1 VPKSKAVDAALRYAA
16 AVWSWA
22 GRIDDAWR
30 RFRLLLILVGLAI
43 ASAGWILS
51 RGPIVVAYLGVG
63 LLLAG
68 LAMGLVGGLL
78 WIRSMLL
85 SPAQRRKGQTSGS
98 LGMNTRRNAQG
109 RIRTNRQVRQP
120 RPEDA

>member
-1 VPKSKAVDAALRYAA
+1 MLKTKAVNVSLRHAA

-43 ASAGWILS
+43 ASVGWILP
-51 RGPIVVAYLGVG
+51 RGPVVISYLGVG
-63 LLLAG
+63 LLLG
-68 LAMGLVGGLL
+68 LAMGVVGGLL

-85 SPAQRRKGQTSGS
+85 SPTQRRKRQASESARWEHSQECAWSNSYESTS
-98 LGMNTRRNAQG
+98 TPAK
-109 RIRTNRQVRQP
+109 
-120 RPEDA
+120 A